1 MKTFLYRTKSSK
13 VSHSLHIIYLWVYVV
28 VCIFRFLYV
37 EPSLL
42 LWDEAYLVRVG
53 DVFDV
58 SFN

>member
-1 MKTFLYRTKSSK
+1 MKTFLCRTKSSK
-13 VSHSLHIIYLWVYVV
+13 VSLSLPIVYLWVYVV
-28 VCIFRFLYV
+28 VCIFQFLYV